1 MLGQLRQFFDDNNGE
16 ILAAGRIATNI
27 ISHDGTGQGADLTG
41 DGFYNVFDVLVMFT
55 ELLAEDGLTGAG
67 NGSAGNMSGGDGVE
81 NLFGLVWAILNG
93 APWDIPPADSFAE
106 YEDLTTLSKFC
117 KVREVPICINPIEY
131 LDVPPSDIEVKQVFD
146 EMVLSNLIDAKDR
159 QTISGYPLLQLFYQL
174 YLTADNCGKDLTGKL
189 TYNNLFE
196 YMEKIGDYWLDLIEQ
211 VVPATTIWEGCET
224 SGKIYRNTIFD
235 QDKFVYK
242 KYSLKYIDIP
252 IDCNSVAGVTSNSIG
267 ESSIDIQITE
277 NCRGGACLGDEH
289 SNCIQEVM
297 ILEKQLLVIENRME
311 FINFQL
317 GLQDAEG
324 PILCNLTEAEQ
335 QDLYS
340 ELIVVGKPKN
350 KY

>member
-1 MLGQLRQFFDDNNGE
+1 
-16 ILAAGRIATNI
+16 
-27 ISHDGTGQGADLTG
+27 
-41 DGFYNVFDVLVMFT
+41 
-55 ELLAEDGLTGAG
+55 
-67 NGSAGNMSGGDGVE
+67 
-81 NLFGLVWAILNG
+81 
-93 APWDIPPADSFAE
+93 
-106 YEDLTTLSKFC
+106 
-117 KVREVPICINPIEY
+117 
-131 LDVPPSDIEVKQVFD
+131 
-146 EMVLSNLIDAKDR
+146 MVLSNLIDAKDR

-252 IDCNSVAGVTSNSIG
+252 TDCSSVAGVTSNSIG
-267 ESSIDIQITE
+267 ESSVDIQIIE
-277 NCRGGACLGDEH
+277 NCRGGACLGDEY
-289 SNCIQEVM
+289 SNCMQEVM

-324 PILCNLTEAEQ
+324 PILCNLTEEEQ

-340 ELIVVGKPKN
+340 ELMWLENQKTNIEVEKTNKETDCKAIENQIIAANANLLSVTNNCSGLADKITEAQTKLDNLEKN
-350 KY
+350 TLPYEKQKNYLAVLRHTYNKCIRSTTINISQYNTVFITQMYDSNEFEGNVRVYGDDEYDGQQDANADGILEPAGLLYNTELIHNCDD